1 MWSKEPVAMESGI
14 GESHSVIQVIQL
26 ILAPA
31 VMINAC
37 GLLLLATSNKYSMV
51 LNRIRLTNDEKRKL
65 MKKAGEPTFEE
76 NLRLESV
83 ARQIE
88 HLMVRARLVRN
99 SVMCYTGGI
108 ALFIVTSLLI
118 GVSFFSEVLRSNVL
132 ITLMFLVGMVS
143 AFVGVVYSFLDA
155 KKGYDVV
162 RFDVLVDE

>member
-1 MWSKEPVAMESGI
+1 MESGI

-51 LNRIRLTNDEKRKL
+51 LNRIRLINDEKRKL

-99 SVMCYTGGI
+99 SVMCYTGAI
-108 ALFIVTSLLI
+108 ALCYHDVAADRGKLLQRSASI
-118 GVSFFSEVLRSNVL
+118 KCSDHINVPRGDGECFCRSRVLLPRCEKR
-132 ITLMFLVGMVS
+132 I
-143 AFVGVVYSFLDA
+143 
-155 KKGYDVV
+155 
-162 RFDVLVDE
+162 